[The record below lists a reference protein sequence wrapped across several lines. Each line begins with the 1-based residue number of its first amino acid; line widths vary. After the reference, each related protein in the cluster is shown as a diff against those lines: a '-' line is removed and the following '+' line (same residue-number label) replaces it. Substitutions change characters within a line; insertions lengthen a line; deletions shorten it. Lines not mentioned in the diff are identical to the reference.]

1 MKLLNTL
8 LFALTIS
15 AMPMMETSADVS
27 MSMTAPRPSLFRM
40 NQTTQNVLTGIGI
53 GVGALVIGYCLY
65 QYFRPRT
72 DQEFAQQVRGEL
84 TAIGTQTLSLPEAES
99 TNGLVDDINLMA
111 SPSNFVTTDFLSN
124 DVLQSQLV
132 TFGRSAKLVNGQ
144 YWRATDENRLSDWCA
159 EQAPLLRAQAIVN
172 DNIQLLEKRR
182 NELTNR
188 STLHPTGACQ
198 NPALA
203 RDINTLLTKLQR
215 ISYAFTSGITKTYNG
230 IYDAYAVKLDE
241 KRKAEE
247 VLRIE
252 RLKAAAQLELAAA
265 TQERNDIERQKLV
278 RPAHQNS

>member
-1 MKLLNTL
+1 
-8 LFALTIS
+8 
-15 AMPMMETSADVS
+15 MPMMKTSANFA

-40 NQTTQNVLTGIGI
+40 NQTTQNVLTGVGI

-144 YWRATDENRLSDWCA
+144 YWRATDENHLSDWCA

-188 STLHPTGACQ
+188 STLRPTGACQ
-198 NPALA
+198 NPALT

-230 IYDAYAVKLDE
+230 IYDAYAVKLDA

-247 VLRIE
+247 ALRIE

-265 TQERNDIERQKLV
+265 TQDRNDIERQKLV
-278 RPAHQNS
+278 RSAHQNS